1 MATSSVSA
9 DYSAITTIGALGN
22 PCSNTVDFFDCA
34 HVDAAASAIDTY
46 IENCKEINKL
56 WGHTAEISPE
66 FSRLLLLGYVSA
78 IESFLRS
85 VFRSIINTDAK
96 AQADAFSYLIPFGA
110 FLYHS
115 KATVAESLLEGISFA
130 SEQAIKSALNKFLDH
145 SNVPDEIKDMLEEFE
160 KICQMRHCCVHR
172 FGKLGT
178 QNGISLGLA
187 LHSKALEKPLV
198 LDKNDLGDIASWLM
212 SFAKA
217 LNNFMFRI
225 LLERSTSE
233 KNVYRTS
240 WHWTY
245 SKDKAKFL
253 RIYNLF
259 VTAKDGTPSPPAED
273 MYERFKLAR
282 QSRKKK
288 VVTST
293 STAASVP
300 PPSGEAV

>member
-1 MATSSVSA
+1 MATSPISA
-9 DYSAITTIGALGN
+9 DYSAITTIGICGT
-22 PCSNTVDFFDCA
+22 PCSNTVNFFDCN
-34 HVDAAASAIDTY
+34 HVEKPGSAIDAY

-56 WGHTAEISPE
+56 WGTVADVSPE

-96 AQADAFSYLIPFGA
+96 AQADAHSFVVPFGA
-110 FLYHS
+110 VLYHS
-115 KATVAESLLEGISFA
+115 KETVAESLLEGISFS
-130 SEQAIKSALNKFLDH
+130 SEQAIKSALNKFLDNP
-145 SNVPDEIKDMLEEFE
+145 SIRDDIKTMLKEFE

-187 LHSKALEKPLV
+187 THSKALEKPLV
-198 LDKNDLGDIASWLM
+198 LSKDDLGNIASWLM

-217 LNNFMFRI
+217 INNFMFGI

-233 KNVYRTS
+233 KNPYRID
-240 WHWTY
+240 WHWNYT
-245 SKDKAKFL
+245 KDRAKFL

-259 VTAKDGTPSPPAED
+259 VTAKDGTLSPEAED
-273 MYERFKLAR
+273 LYERFKFAR
-282 QSRKKK
+282 QPRKTPDKK
-288 VVTST
+288 A
-293 STAASVP
+293 TAVKLTI
-300 PPSGEAV
+300 